1 MEYLLLT
8 ILIIALISIYI
19 NFRVRTDS
27 DFDKVVLFFLFFV
40 SFHVLYTLAYQ
51 IFNLPRY
58 VDAGFP
64 FGLVY
69 GPVVYFALRTASR
82 NTLAVRKVLIHLIP
96 FFVWVALFLVYA
108 LFPSLRKT
116 IFGLYYFIFL
126 YSLVSISMIFYVS
139 MALFSNKK
147 HVQSELFKKTVRLVT
162 IGIAMLLL
170 LGLLFLALTLTHIIP
185 RTTTLRQFPRYIIY
199 TAMLIQVSAV
209 LRYQIGRLMQV
220 TIPVVEDK
228 TSLPP
233 ESDGFSQY
241 QKSLISETTMDLYE
255 RKLDELIKEKVFQD
269 TELTLESLGKQIGAP
284 KHHLTQLLNLRIKK
298 TFNQYINELRVQ
310 HACSIL
316 TDDPKKFP
324 IEKLAFECGFNSKAS
339 FNRNF
344 KIITGYTPSEY
355 KKRC

>member
-19 NFRVRTDS
+19 NFRIRIES

-40 SFHVLYTLAYQ
+40 SFHVLYTLIYQ
-51 IFNLPRY
+51 TFNLPKY
-58 VDAGFP
+58 IDSGFP

-69 GPVVYFALRTASR
+69 GPVFYFALNTASEKSLSIK
-82 NTLAVRKVLIHLIP
+82 NALLHLSP
-96 FFVWVALFLVYA
+96 FALWVILFFIFA
-108 LFPSLRKT
+108 LFP
-116 IFGLYYFIFL
+116 IFRIAYAGVYYSIL
-126 YSLVSISMIFYVS
+126 YSLVSLSMIVYVL
-139 MALFSNKK
+139 MAFISNKSRA
-147 HVQSELFKKTVRLVT
+147 QSKLFITTVRLLTVAVAILIT
-162 IGIAMLLL
+162 LS
-170 LGLLFLALTLTHIIP
+170 LLFLTLTLTHIIP
-185 RTTTLRQFPRYIIY
+185 RTTASRQFPRYLIY
-199 TAMLIQVSAV
+199 AGMLIQVGAV
-209 LRYQIGRLMQV
+209 LRYQIGRLMQNTIV
-220 TIPVVEDK
+220 TADK
-228 TSLPP
+228 TLLSPQG
-233 ESDGFSQY
+233 ESFPQY

-255 RKLDELIKEKVFQD
+255 RKLEELIKEKVFQD
-269 TELTLESLGKQIGAP
+269 TGLTLESLGKQIGAP

-316 TDDPKKFP
+316 IDNSRKFP

-355 KKRC
+355 RKRG